1 MNQYVIYRVKDTEI
15 GKKLKH
21 MPYNKLGELVQE
33 VKAENYEQIYFGLLE
48 DNKKPYQLR
57 KDLEKQIEPGKK
69 LEVGDVIVTNR
80 EGLAV
85 SHYVDTDTLLTLPGF
100 INLTD
105 SDAVIKVDTEDYE
118 IEQYPGKW
126 RSVDYLI
133 FEGKSYF
140 LMENQKYG
148 KDAAALVLNQ
158 YGKVILDECKDGFDQ
173 DTIDRMKS
181 AVQKFNEQEKQKGAT
196 QERLSVWQ
204 KYFINGEYLRSA
216 EMAEEQN
223 YNMID
228 GRINN
233 LLPKKEN
240 PEVPKKRKSVLLRL
254 YKHRCEV
261 AKKQGKPMP
270 RRYQGME
277 IERNRK

>member
-1 MNQYVIYRVKDTEI
+1 MATDQEYKYEEI
-15 GKKLKH
+15 S
-21 MPYNKLGELVQE
+21 V
-33 VKAENYEQIYFGLLE
+33 
-48 DNKKPYQLR
+48 
-57 KDLEKQIEPGKK
+57 
-69 LEVGDVIVTNR
+69 
-80 EGLAV
+80 
-85 SHYVDTDTLLTLPGF
+85 TLPGF

-181 AVQKFNEQEKQKGAT
+181 AVQKFNEQENRR
-196 QERLSVWQ
+196 E
-204 KYFINGEYLRSA
+204 
-216 EMAEEQN
+216 
-223 YNMID
+223 
-228 GRINN
+228 
-233 LLPKKEN
+233 LPKN
-240 PEVPKKRKSVLLRL
+240 
-254 YKHRCEV
+254 
-261 AKKQGKPMP
+261 GF
-270 RRYQGME
+270 RYGRNTLSMGNTFDLQKWQ
-277 IERNRK
+277 RNRITI

>member
-1 MNQYVIYRVKDTEI
+1 
-15 GKKLKH
+15 
-21 MPYNKLGELVQE
+21 
-33 VKAENYEQIYFGLLE
+33 
-48 DNKKPYQLR
+48 
-57 KDLEKQIEPGKK
+57 
-69 LEVGDVIVTNR
+69 
-80 EGLAV
+80 
-85 SHYVDTDTLLTLPGF
+85 
-100 INLTD
+100 
-105 SDAVIKVDTEDYE
+105 
-118 IEQYPGKW
+118 
-126 RSVDYLI
+126 
-133 FEGKSYF
+133 
-140 LMENQKYG
+140 MENQKYG
-148 KDAAALVLNQ
+148 KDTAALVLNQ

-196 QERLSVWQ
+196 KERISVWQ

-261 AKKQGKPMP
+261 AKKQGKI
-270 RRYQGME
+270 YKITKWE
-277 IERNRK
+277 L

>member
-1 MNQYVIYRVKDTEI
+1 MSRSISDCWKI
-15 GKKLKH
+15 IKSH
-21 MPYNKLGELVQE
+21 
-33 VKAENYEQIYFGLLE
+33 
-48 DNKKPYQLR
+48 
-57 KDLEKQIEPGKK
+57 KQIEPGKK

-196 QERLSVWQ
+196 KERLSVWQ

-277 IERNRK
+277 MERNRK

>member
-1 MNQYVIYRVKDTEI
+1 M
-15 GKKLKH
+15 
-21 MPYNKLGELVQE
+21 
-33 VKAENYEQIYFGLLE
+33 
-48 DNKKPYQLR
+48 
-57 KDLEKQIEPGKK
+57 
-69 LEVGDVIVTNR
+69 IVTNR

-105 SDAVIKVDTEDYE
+105 SDAVIKVDTEEYE

-158 YGKVILDECKDGFDQ
+158 YGKVILDECKDSFDQ

-196 QERLSVWQ
+196 KERLSVWQ

-254 YKHRCEV
+254 YKHCCEV

-277 IERNRK
+277 MERNRK

>member
-1 MNQYVIYRVKDTEI
+1 MAIDQEYKYEEI
-15 GKKLKH
+15 S
-21 MPYNKLGELVQE
+21 V
-33 VKAENYEQIYFGLLE
+33 
-48 DNKKPYQLR
+48 
-57 KDLEKQIEPGKK
+57 
-69 LEVGDVIVTNR
+69 
-80 EGLAV
+80 
-85 SHYVDTDTLLTLPGF
+85 TLPGF

-196 QERLSVWQ
+196 KERLSVWQ

-277 IERNRK
+277 MERNRK

>member
-1 MNQYVIYRVKDTEI
+1 MRMNQYVIYRVKDTEI

-48 DNKKPYQLR
+48 DNKKTYQLR

-105 SDAVIKVDTEDYE
+105 SDAVIKGDTEDYE

-196 QERLSVWQ
+196 KERLSVWQ
-204 KYFINGEYLRSA
+204 NQQSATEKGESRSSK
-216 EMAEEQN
+216 EE
-223 YNMID
+223 
-228 GRINN
+228 
-233 LLPKKEN
+233 
-240 PEVPKKRKSVLLRL
+240 
-254 YKHRCEV
+254 
-261 AKKQGKPMP
+261 
-270 RRYQGME
+270 E
-277 IERNRK
+277 ICPFTFV

>member
-1 MNQYVIYRVKDTEI
+1 M
-15 GKKLKH
+15 
-21 MPYNKLGELVQE
+21 
-33 VKAENYEQIYFGLLE
+33 
-48 DNKKPYQLR
+48 
-57 KDLEKQIEPGKK
+57 
-69 LEVGDVIVTNR
+69 
-80 EGLAV
+80 
-85 SHYVDTDTLLTLPGF
+85 
-100 INLTD
+100 
-105 SDAVIKVDTEDYE
+105 
-118 IEQYPGKW
+118 
-126 RSVDYLI
+126 
-133 FEGKSYF
+133 
-140 LMENQKYG
+140 
-148 KDAAALVLNQ
+148 
-158 YGKVILDECKDGFDQ
+158 ILDECKDGFDQ

-196 QERLSVWQ
+196 KEQLSVWQ

-277 IERNRK
+277 MERNRK